1 LFTWGGGGEGREGS
15 REGRW
20 EDEQLAPATRR
31 KGHGGGG
38 GDVGGG
44 GGGGDGGGAQV
55 DVSEGTH
62 LLSRAKICEKSETR
76 IADLHHVISHLIVV
90 VV

>member
-1 LFTWGGGGEGREGS
+1 LFTWGEGS
-15 REGRW
+15 HGRGVGRMTW
-20 EDEQLAPATRR
+20 LLRLVAGQD
-31 KGHGGGG
+31 G

-44 GGGGDGGGAQV
+44 GDGDGGGAQV

-62 LLSRAKICEKSETR
+62 LLSRAKICEKSESR